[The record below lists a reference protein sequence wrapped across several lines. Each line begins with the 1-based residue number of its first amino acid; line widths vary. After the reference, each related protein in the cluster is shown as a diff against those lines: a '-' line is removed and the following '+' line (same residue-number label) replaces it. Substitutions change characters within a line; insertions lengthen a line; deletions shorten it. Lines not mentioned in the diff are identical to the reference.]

1 MAVEINPN
9 PEHTSREMRAFILT
23 VDKTR
28 LTPGFTVELI
38 TCAEDPIGGFKKIY
52 SHLDPHQSGEKLDR
66 TLTAFINKLVPKNQS
81 RETLEKRFE
90 DNPDKAI
97 HKSHS
102 DILTSEWQTI
112 HENVVIGVR
121 EVKNQRGESV
131 KSWYLK
137 NISKKPGLFSFL
149 KK

>member
-1 MAVEINPN
+1 MAVETNPT
-9 PEHTSREMRAFILT
+9 PKPTSRETRAFILT

-28 LTPGFTVELI
+28 LTPGFTIELI
-38 TCAEDPIGGFKKIY
+38 TYVEDPIGGFKRIY

-66 TLTAFINKLVPKNQS
+66 TLTAFINKLVPEDQS

-97 HKSHS
+97 HKSHR

-121 EVKNQRGESV
+121 EVRDQKGESV
-131 KSWYLK
+131 RSWYLK
-137 NISKKPGLFSFL
+137 NTSKKQGLFHL
-149 KK
+149 